1 MKALILLDYPARS
14 AAWFERALPFAR
26 ERGIV
31 EHVVKGIA
39 GEAERTGLWDELRAI
54 ARPVLLVK
62 GGRSPAVSYEDFHRY
77 RETPGVRVEVF
88 TESGHEIH
96 QPDYERFIG
105 TIEGFLAELDR
116 VSALAC
122 ASEGYPGMPKIED
135 RHHQLLDR
143 LLPDLEREPFVI
155 GVMLQGSVARGDHQ
169 PGSDLDL
176 LVLVADGQGKGLVS
190 EQIDGILVERHY
202 RDEATLRQRFERR
215 PDLAYGLVDGRI
227 LHDPRGRLA
236 ALTSHARRLLVD
248 YQTPESVREDIYYW
262 LYASRVK
269 LVAAWDAGDE
279 LKAAFLV
286 ASTTWK
292 ILEGIWAVNDLPI
305 PHSGAVLA
313 HLSELA
319 DRPDDFG
326 GHLNNLLLGDIDLR
340 VTASLVVID
349 WVLNRLQDED

>member
-1 MKALILLDYPARS
+1 MGRPNMGDRHSKLLDS
-14 AAWFERALPFAR
+14 LM
-26 ERGIV
+26 
-31 EHVVKGIA
+31 
-39 GEAERTGLWDELRAI
+39 AEM
-54 ARPVLLVK
+54 K
-62 GGRSPAVSYEDFHRY
+62 
-77 RETPGVRVEVF
+77 
-88 TESGHEIH
+88 
-96 QPDYERFIG
+96 
-105 TIEGFLAELDR
+105 
-116 VSALAC
+116 
-122 ASEGYPGMPKIED
+122 
-135 RHHQLLDR
+135 
-143 LLPDLEREPFVI
+143 REPSII
-155 GVMLQGSVARGDHQ
+155 GVMLQGSVARGDYHT
-169 PGSDLDL
+169 GSDLDL

-202 RDEATLRQRFERR
+202 RDEATLRHRFERR
-215 PDLAYGLVDGRI
+215 PAIAYGLVEGRI
-227 LHDPRGRLA
+227 LYDPQGRLA
-236 ALTSHARRLLVD
+236 GLTDHARRLLAD
-248 YQTPESVREDIYYW
+248 FRTPVSLREDIQYW
-262 LYASRVK
+262 LYASRIK

-326 GHLNNLLLGDIDLR
+326 GHLNNLLLGDIELR